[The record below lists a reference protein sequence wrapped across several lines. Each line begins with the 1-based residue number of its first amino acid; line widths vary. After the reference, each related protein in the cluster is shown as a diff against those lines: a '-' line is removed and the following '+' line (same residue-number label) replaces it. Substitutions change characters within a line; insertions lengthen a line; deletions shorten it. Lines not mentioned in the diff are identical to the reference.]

1 MPAALPPVPR
11 KCHEQ
16 MVPHEYFREHETLRS
31 DQSLSRV
38 RELMQQVLKHCGF
51 YYHFKRLELV
61 VSLSPS
67 SPYPTILL

>member
-38 RELMQQVLKHCGF
+38 RPSGLLQIWLLAA
-51 YYHFKRLELV
+51 KR
-61 VSLSPS
+61 S
-67 SPYPTILL
+67 TQWT